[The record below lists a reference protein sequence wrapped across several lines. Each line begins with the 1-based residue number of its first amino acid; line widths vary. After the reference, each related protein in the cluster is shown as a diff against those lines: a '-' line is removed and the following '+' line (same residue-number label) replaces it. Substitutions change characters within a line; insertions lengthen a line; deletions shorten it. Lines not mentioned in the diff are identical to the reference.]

1 MKHKSVSTPIRE
13 RLRGPIGVWIVCATL
28 LLMCFALTG
37 FQPQEIVIRIDAGGS
52 GRVYEGFG
60 AVSAGASS
68 RLLIDYPEP
77 YRSQILDYLFKPHY
91 GASLAHLKVEIGGD
105 TNSTDGSEPSHM
117 HTRSDLNFQR
127 GYEWWLMQE
136 ARKRNPNIILDSL
149 AWGAP
154 GWIGGGKYYSQD
166 MADYVVK
173 FIQGARNVYGLD
185 IALTGIWNEKPYD
198 AEWIKL
204 LRRTLDANGL
214 NATKIVAADLY
225 QPEQQW
231 DIIKR
236 FAGDPALSAAVYAV
250 GVHYARTKG
259 KVNTPQFAKDSGK
272 RLWSTEDQPE
282 FGPGGSIAKRDW
294 EPGGKSL
301 AQIYNRNYIDG
312 RMTKTEIWSPVTSYY
327 DNLAAPNSGLMYAN
341 TPWSGHYD
349 AQSTI
354 WVTAHTTQF
363 AEPGWHY
370 IDGACG
376 YLAGKG
382 SYVTLK
388 SPSGDYSV
396 VVETIGAASP
406 QHVRLELTGA
416 LSASPVH
423 VWRSN
428 GKTMFERLPD
438 SASVKGSFTVVLDP
452 DAIYT
457 LSTTTGQAK
466 GTAVP
471 PAAQPFPF
479 PYQDDFEKTPI
490 GGTPRYLADQDGA
503 FEAQPCTGRKGRCL
517 AQVITTRPIS
527 WGISP
532 NPFTYLGDAHWTD
545 YTVGVDAML
554 PGDGQVALVG
564 RIDSADF
571 FQDGKALWPNGY
583 VLAVSHNGNW
593 QLLGTKFKADAKRLA
608 SGTATF
614 PGGVW
619 HRLAMTFRGSAISAF
634 LDGKQLAQ
642 VSDATHQSGMAGMGT
657 GWNLASFDN
666 FSITAPR

>member
-1 MKHKSVSTPIRE
+1 MSYKTT
-13 RLRGPIGVWIVCATL
+13 IGGWTVCAAL
-28 LLMCFALTG
+28 LLVCFALPG
-37 FQPQEIVIRIDAGGS
+37 SQPQEKVIRINAGGS
-52 GRVYEGFG
+52 GRVFEGFG

-77 YRSQILDYLFKPHY
+77 ARTQVLDYLFKPNY
-91 GASLAHLKVEIGGD
+91 GASLQHLKVEIGGD

-117 HTRSDLNFQR
+117 HTRSDLNSQR
-127 GYEWWLMQE
+127 GYEWWLMKE
-136 ARKRNPNIILDSL
+136 AKKRNPNIILDSL

-154 GWIGGGKYYSQD
+154 GWIGDGKYYSQD

-173 FIQGARNVYGLD
+173 FIQTAKRAYGLD
-185 IALTGIWNEKPYD
+185 MAFTGIWNEKLYD
-198 AEWIKL
+198 SEWIKL
-204 LRRTLDANGL
+204 LRRTLDAAGL
-214 NATKIVAADLY
+214 QSTKIVAADLY
-225 QPEQQW
+225 QPDQQW
-231 DIIKR
+231 DLIKK
-236 FAGDPALSAAVYAV
+236 FAGDKALDAAVYAV

-259 KVNTPQFAKDSGK
+259 KVNTPQYAKDSGK

-282 FGPGGSIAKRDW
+282 FGAGGSITHRDW
-294 EPGGKSL
+294 VPGGKSL
-301 AQIYNRNYIDG
+301 AQIYNWNYIDG

-349 AQSTI
+349 VQSTI

-363 AEPGWHY
+363 AKPGWHY
-370 IDGACG
+370 IDDACG
-376 YLAGKG
+376 YLPGKG

-388 SPSGDYSV
+388 SPSTGDYSV
-396 VVETIGAASP
+396 VVETIGAPSP
-406 QHVRLELTGA
+406 QQVRFELTGA
-416 LSASPVH
+416 LSNGPVH

-428 GKTMFERLPD
+428 GKSMFERLPD
-438 SASVKGSFTVVLDP
+438 SASKGGSFTVVLEP
-452 DAIYT
+452 DALYT

-466 GTAVP
+466 GTAAP

-503 FEAQPCTGRKGRCL
+503 FEAQPCTARKGRCL
-517 AQVITTRPIS
+517 AQIITTRPIS

-532 NPFTYLGDAHWTD
+532 NPFTYLGDANWTD

-554 PGDGQVALVG
+554 PGEGEVALVG

-571 FQDGKALWPNGY
+571 FQDGKALWPSGY
-583 VLAVSHNGNW
+583 VLEVSRTGAW
-593 QLLGTKFKADAKRLA
+593 QLLGTKFKAETKKLA
-608 SGTATF
+608 SGTVSF
-614 PGGVW
+614 PAGAW
-619 HRLAMTFRGSAISAF
+619 HRLALTFRGSAISAF

-642 VSDATHQSGMAGMGT
+642 VSDTTHRSGMAGMGT

-666 FSITAPR
+666 FSITPNR

>member
-1 MKHKSVSTPIRE
+1 MSRYSSNAA
-13 RLRGPIGVWIVCATL
+13 GMIGAAA
-28 LLMCFALTG
+28 LMVCFALMGSQAGET
-37 FQPQEIVIRIDAGGS
+37 VIHIDGNAS
-52 GRVYEGFG
+52 GRTFDGFG

-77 YRSQILDYLFKPHY
+77 YRTQILDYLFKPHY
-91 GASLAHLKVEIGGD
+91 GAALQHLKVEIGGD

-117 HTRSDLNFQR
+117 HTRSDQNFQR
-127 GYEWWLMQE
+127 GYEWWLMNE
-136 ARKRNPNIILDSL
+136 AKKRNPNIILDSL

-154 GWIGGGKYYSQD
+154 GWIGDGKYYSQD

-173 FIQGARNVYGLD
+173 FIQGAQKVHGLD
-185 IALTGIWNEKPYD
+185 IAFTGIWNEKPYD

-214 NATKIVAADLY
+214 VSTRIVAADLY
-225 QPEQQW
+225 QPDQQW
-231 DIIKR
+231 DIIKK
-236 FAGDPALSAAVYAV
+236 FAVDRALDVAVYAV

-259 KVNTPQFAKDSGK
+259 RVHTPQFAKDSGK

-282 FGPGGSIAKRDW
+282 FGTGGSISKRDW
-294 EPGGKSL
+294 ETGGKSL
-301 AQIYNRNYIDG
+301 AQIYNWNYIDG

-349 AQSTI
+349 VQSTI

-370 IDGACG
+370 IDNACG
-376 YLAGKG
+376 YLPGKG

-388 SPSGDYSV
+388 SPSSGDYSV
-396 VVETIGAASP
+396 VIETIGAGSP
-406 QHVRLELTGA
+406 QHVRIELTGA
-416 LSASPVH
+416 LSRAPVH
-423 VWRSN
+423 LWRSD

-438 SASVKGSFTVVLDP
+438 SASKNGSFIVVLER

-466 GTAVP
+466 GTALP
-471 PAAQPFPF
+471 PAEQRFPF

-490 GGTPRYLADQDGA
+490 GGTPKYLADQDGA
-503 FEAQPCTGRKGRCL
+503 FEAQPCTSRKGRCL
-517 AQVITTRPIS
+517 TQVITTRPIS

-532 NPFTYLGDAHWTD
+532 NPFTYLGDANWTD
-545 YTVGVDAML
+545 YTVSVDAML
-554 PGDGQVALVG
+554 PGDGEVALVG

-571 FQDGKALWPNGY
+571 FQDGKALWPSGY
-583 VLAVSHNGNW
+583 VLAVSRSGNW
-593 QLLGTKFKADAKRLA
+593 ELLGTKFKTETRKLA
-608 SGTATF
+608 SGTVSF
-614 PGGVW
+614 PADAW
-619 HRLAMTFRGSAISAF
+619 HHLAMTFRGSAISAF
-634 LDGKQLAQ
+634 LDGKSLAQ
-642 VSDATHQSGMAGMGT
+642 VSDTTHQQGMAGFGT

-666 FSITAPR
+666 FSVTAPR

>member
-1 MKHKSVSTPIRE
+1 MNYKRT
-13 RLRGPIGVWIVCATL
+13 IGVWTVCAAL
-28 LLMCFALTG
+28 LLVCFALTG
-37 FQPQEIVIRIDAGGS
+37 SQPQEMVIRINGGGS
-52 GRVYEGFG
+52 GRVFDGFG

-77 YRSQILDYLFKPHY
+77 YRTQVLDYLFKPNY
-91 GASLAHLKVEIGGD
+91 GASLEHLKVEIGGD

-117 HTRSDLNFQR
+117 HTRSDLNSQR
-127 GYEWWLMQE
+127 GYEWWLMKE
-136 ARKRNPNIILDSL
+136 AKNRNPNIILDSL

-154 GWIGGGKYYSQD
+154 GWIGDGKYYSQD
-166 MADYVVK
+166 MANYVVK
-173 FIQGARNVYGLD
+173 FIQSAKHVHGLD
-185 IALTGIWNEKPYD
+185 IAFTGIWNEKPYD

-214 NATKIVAADLY
+214 KATGIVAADLY
-225 QPEQQW
+225 QPDQQW
-231 DIIKR
+231 DIVKK
-236 FAGDPALSAAVYAV
+236 FAGDRALDAAVYAV

-282 FGPGGSIAKRDW
+282 FGEGGAISKRDW

-349 AQSTI
+349 VQSTI

-363 AEPGWHY
+363 AKPGWHY
-370 IDGACG
+370 IDEACG
-376 YLAGKG
+376 YLPGKG

-388 SPSGDYSV
+388 SPSSGDYSV
-396 VVETIGAASP
+396 VIETIGAGSP
-406 QHVRLELTGA
+406 QPVRFELTGA
-416 LSASPVH
+416 LSSGPVH
-423 VWRSN
+423 VWRSD
-428 GKTMFERLPD
+428 GRTMFERLPD
-438 SASVKGSFTVVLDP
+438 SASKSGSFTVVLEP
-452 DAIYT
+452 DALYT

-471 PAAQPFPF
+471 PAAQRFPF

-490 GGTPRYLADQDGA
+490 GGTPKYLADQDGA
-503 FEAQPCTGRKGRCL
+503 FEAQPCTSRKGRCL
-517 AQVITTRPIS
+517 TQVITTRPIS

-532 NPFTYLGDAHWTD
+532 NPFTYLGDPSWTD

-554 PGDGQVALVG
+554 PGDGEVAVAG

-571 FQDGKALWPNGY
+571 FQDGKALWPAGY
-583 VLAVSHNGNW
+583 VLAVSRNGDW
-593 QLLGTKFKADAKRLA
+593 ELLGTRFKAETRKLA
-608 SGTATF
+608 SGRVSF
-614 PGGVW
+614 PASAW
-619 HRLAMTFRGSAISAF
+619 HHLAMTFRGSAISAF
-634 LDGKQLAQ
+634 LDGKALAQ
-642 VSDATHQSGMAGMGT
+642 ISDTTHQSGMAGIGT

-666 FSITAPR
+666 FSIAVPR

>member
-1 MKHKSVSTPIRE
+1 MNRYSAATA
-13 RLRGPIGVWIVCATL
+13 GTIGAASLLVCL
-28 LLMCFALTG
+28 ALTG
-37 FQPQEIVIRIDAGGS
+37 CQARGTVVHIDGNAS
-52 GRVYEGFG
+52 GRTFDGFG

-68 RLLIDYPEP
+68 RLLLDYPEP
-77 YRSQILDYLFKPHY
+77 YRSEVLDYLFKPHY
-91 GASLAHLKVEIGGD
+91 GASLQHLKVEIGGD

-127 GYEWWLMQE
+127 GYEWWLMKE
-136 ARKRNPNIILDSL
+136 AKKRNPNIILDSL

-154 GWIGGGKYYSQD
+154 GWIGDGKYYSQD

-173 FIQGARNVYGLD
+173 FIQGAKSVHGLD
-185 IALTGIWNEKPYD
+185 MPFTGVWNEKPYD
-198 AEWIKL
+198 IEWIKL

-214 NATKIVAADLY
+214 KSTNIVAADLY
-225 QPEQQW
+225 QPEQW
-231 DIIKR
+231 DIIKK
-236 FAGDPALSAAVYAV
+236 FAGDRALDAAVYAV

-282 FGPGGSIAKRDW
+282 FGAGGSIARRDW

-301 AQIYNRNYIDG
+301 AQIYNHNYIDG

-349 AQSTI
+349 VQSTI

-370 IDGACG
+370 IDSACG
-376 YLAGKG
+376 YLPGKG

-388 SPSGDYSV
+388 SPTGDFSV
-396 VVETIGAASP
+396 VIETIGAASP
-406 QHVRLELTGA
+406 QQVRFELTGA
-416 LSASPVH
+416 LSRGPIH

-428 GKTMFERLPD
+428 GKTMFEHLPD
-438 SASVKGSFTVVLDP
+438 SGSENGSFTVVLDP
-452 DAIYT
+452 DALYT

-466 GTAVP
+466 GTAAP
-471 PAAQPFPF
+471 PAAGPFPF

-490 GGTPRYLADQDGA
+490 GGTPKYLADQDGA
-503 FEAQPCTGRKGRCL
+503 FEAQPCTSRKGRCL
-517 AQVITTRPIS
+517 TQVITRQPIS

-532 NPFTYLGDAHWTD
+532 NPFTYLGDPNWTD

-554 PGDGQVALVG
+554 PGDGEVALVG

-571 FQDGKALWPNGY
+571 FQDGKALWPSGY
-583 VLAVSHNGNW
+583 VLTVSRNGDW
-593 QLLGTKFKADAKRLA
+593 EWLGTKFKAETKKLA
-608 SGTATF
+608 SGRVSF
-614 PGGVW
+614 PANRW
-619 HRLAMTFRGSAISAF
+619 HSLAMTFRGSAITAS
-634 LDGKQLAQ
+634 LDGKSLAQ
-642 VSDATHQSGMAGMGT
+642 VNDMTHISGMAGFGT

-666 FSITAPR
+666 FSVTAPR

>member
-1 MKHKSVSTPIRE
+1 MSYKNT
-13 RLRGPIGVWIVCATL
+13 IGGWTVCAAL
-28 LLMCFALTG
+28 LLVCFALTG
-37 FQPQEIVIRIDAGGS
+37 SQAQEKVIRINAGGS
-52 GRVYEGFG
+52 GRVFEGFG

-77 YRSQILDYLFKPHY
+77 SRTQVLDYLFKPNY
-91 GASLAHLKVEIGGD
+91 GASLQHLKVEIGGD

-117 HTRSDLNFQR
+117 HTRSDLNSQR
-127 GYEWWLMQE
+127 GYEWWLMKE
-136 ARKRNPNIILDSL
+136 AKKRNPNIILDSL

-173 FIQGARNVYGLD
+173 FIQTAKRAHGLD
-185 IALTGIWNEKPYD
+185 IAYTGIWNEKLYD

-204 LRRTLDANGL
+204 LRRTLDTAGL
-214 NATKIVAADLY
+214 QSTKIVAADLY
-225 QPEQQW
+225 QPDQQW
-231 DIIKR
+231 DLIKK
-236 FAGDPALSAAVYAV
+236 FAADKALDAAVYAV

-259 KVNTPQFAKDSGK
+259 KVNTPQYAKDSGK

-282 FGPGGSIAKRDW
+282 FAAGGAISSRDW
-294 EPGGKSL
+294 VPGGKSM
-301 AQIYNRNYIDG
+301 AQIYNWNYIDG

-349 AQSTI
+349 VQSTI

-363 AEPGWHY
+363 VKPGWHY
-370 IDGACG
+370 IDDACG
-376 YLAGKG
+376 YLPGKG

-388 SPSGDYSV
+388 SPSTGDYSV

-406 QHVRLELTGA
+406 QQVRFELTGA
-416 LSASPVH
+416 LSNGPVH

-428 GKTMFERLPD
+428 GKAMFERLPD
-438 SASVKGSFTVVLDP
+438 AASKGGSFTVVLEP
-452 DAIYT
+452 EALYT

-471 PAAQPFPF
+471 PATQPFPF

-490 GGTPRYLADQDGA
+490 GGTPKYLADQDGA
-503 FEAQPCTGRKGRCL
+503 FEAQPCTARKGRCL
-517 AQVITTRPIS
+517 AQIITTRPIS

-532 NPFTYLGDAHWTD
+532 NPFTYLGDANWTD

-554 PGDGQVALVG
+554 PGEGEVALVG

-571 FQDGKALWPNGY
+571 FQDGKALWPSGY
-583 VLAVSHNGNW
+583 VLAVSRNGGW
-593 QLLGTKFKADAKRLA
+593 QLLGTKFKAETKKLA
-608 SGTATF
+608 SGTVSF
-614 PGGVW
+614 PAGAW
-619 HRLAMTFRGSAISAF
+619 HRLALTFRGSAISAF

-642 VSDATHQSGMAGMGT
+642 VSDTTHQSGMAGMGT
-657 GWNLASFDN
+657 GWNLASFDH
-666 FSITAPR
+666 FSITPNR

>member
-1 MKHKSVSTPIRE
+1 MKHKRTTGI
-13 RLRGPIGVWIVCATL
+13 WIVCAALAL
-28 LLMCFALTG
+28 LCSALAGSQSRGT
-37 FQPQEIVIRIDAGGS
+37 VIHIDGRAS
-52 GRVYEGFG
+52 GRTFDGFG

-77 YRSQILDYLFKPHY
+77 YRSEVLDYLFKPHY
-91 GASLAHLKVEIGGD
+91 GAALQHLKVEIGGD

-127 GYEWWLMQE
+127 GYEWWLMKE
-136 ARKRNPNIILDSL
+136 AKKRNPNIILDSL

-154 GWIGGGKYYSQD
+154 GWIGDGKYYSQD

-173 FIQGARNVYGLD
+173 FIQGARKVHGLD
-185 IALTGIWNEKPYD
+185 IAFTGVWNEKPYD
-198 AEWIKL
+198 TEWIKL

-214 NATKIVAADLY
+214 ESTKIVAADLY
-225 QPEQQW
+225 QPEQW
-231 DIIKR
+231 DIIKK
-236 FAGDPALSAAVYAV
+236 FAADPALDRAVSAV

-259 KVNTPQFAKDSGK
+259 KINTPQFAKDSGK

-282 FGPGGSIAKRDW
+282 FGENGAISSRDW

-301 AQIYNRNYIDG
+301 ARIYNRNYIDG

-349 AQSTI
+349 VQSTI
-354 WVTAHTTQF
+354 WVTSHTTQF

-370 IDGACG
+370 IDSACG
-376 YLAGKG
+376 DLPGKG

-388 SPSGDYSV
+388 SPASGDYSI
-396 VVETIGAASP
+396 VVETIGAAAP
-406 QHVRLELTGA
+406 QQVRFELSGA
-416 LSASPVH
+416 LSSGPVH
-423 VWRSN
+423 VWRSD
-428 GKTMFERLPD
+428 GKTMFERLSD
-438 SASVKGSFTVVLDP
+438 SVSKDGSFTVVLAP
-452 DAIYT
+452 DALYT

-466 GTAVP
+466 GTAAP
-471 PAAQPFPF
+471 PAAQRFPF

-490 GGTPRYLADQDGA
+490 GATPKYLADQDGA
-503 FEAQPCTGRKGRCL
+503 FEAQPCTGRNGRCL
-517 AQVITTRPIS
+517 TQVITTRPIS

-532 NPFTYLGDAHWTD
+532 NPFTYLGDPNWTD

-554 PGDGQVALVG
+554 PGDGEVALVG

-571 FQDGKALWPNGY
+571 FQDGKALWPSGY
-583 VLAVSHNGNW
+583 VLTVNRNGDW
-593 QLLGTKFKADAKRLA
+593 ALLGTKFKSETKKLA
-608 SGTATF
+608 SGTVSF
-614 PGGVW
+614 PASRW
-619 HRLAMTFRGSAISAF
+619 HHLAMTFRSSAISAS
-634 LDGKQLAQ
+634 LDGKSLAQ
-642 VSDATHQSGMAGMGT
+642 VSDTTHLNGMAGFGT

-666 FSITAPR
+666 FSITVPQ